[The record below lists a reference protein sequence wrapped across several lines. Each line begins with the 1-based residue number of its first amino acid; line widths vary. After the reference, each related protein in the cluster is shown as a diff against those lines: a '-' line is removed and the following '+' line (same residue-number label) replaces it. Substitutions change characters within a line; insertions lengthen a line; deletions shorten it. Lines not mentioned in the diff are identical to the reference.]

1 MQLVVSVF
9 CLALLSTGQAG
20 AETIRREILGAH
32 NRVRSG
38 VGVPPLS
45 WSDKLAAVAQAW
57 ANHLVLE
64 GRLHHRASPRYGE
77 NLYLISGGRATPND
91 VVSSWAGEEEDYDYR
106 ANTCHSRCGH
116 YTQIV
121 WRSTRAVG
129 CAVARSRNMEVWVC
143 EYNPP
148 GNYVGERPY

>member
-9 CLALLSTGQAG
+9 CLALLSTGQAS
-20 AETIRREILGAH
+20 AETIRREILEAH

-38 VGVPPLS
+38 VGVSPLS

-57 ANHLVLE
+57 ANQLVLE

-129 CAVARSRNMEVWVC
+129 CAVARSRNIEVWVC
-143 EYNPP
+143 EYDPP

>member
-9 CLALLSTGQAG
+9 CLALLFTGQAS
-20 AETIRREILGAH
+20 AETIRREILEAH

-38 VGVPPLS
+38 VGVPPLV
-45 WSDKLAAVAQAW
+45 WWDRLAAVAQGW
-57 ANHLVLE
+57 ANQLVLE
-64 GRLHHRASPRYGE
+64 GRLHHRASPQYGE

-91 VVSSWAGEEEDYDYR
+91 VVSSWAGEAEDYDYR
-106 ANTCHSRCGH
+106 TNTCHGRCGH

-121 WRSTRAVG
+121 WRSTKAVG
-129 CAVARSRNMEVWVC
+129 CAVARSRDIEVWVC
-143 EYNPP
+143 EYSPP

>member
-9 CLALLSTGQAG
+9 CLVLLSTGQAN
-20 AETIRREILGAH
+20 AETIRREILEAH

-38 VGVPPLS
+38 VGVSPLS

-57 ANHLVLE
+57 ANQLVLE
-64 GRLHHRASPRYGE
+64 GRLHHRASPHYGE

-129 CAVARSRNMEVWVC
+129 CAVARSRNTEVWVC
-143 EYNPP
+143 EYDPP